1 MSFRTLTGSPRQSS
15 KGEVAALQPIGKL
28 DTVGKAYAD
37 NDDTIEHL
45 LDSARNWAH
54 TTAWVFY
61 RAGEQMHWVGQ
72 GDRRVQW
79 PSSVVNEKFDA
90 FCLASNL
97 HRWPTGRGESVLGWL
112 LAPVKDAAEPA
123 LAEFAQRL
131 GIQLQTNTLAR
142 AQITQRVLYDITYL
156 ASSTRDRSVFLVGV
170 HRLLASL
177 IDAEN
182 FYLALY
188 NPHTGKIDYPY
199 YVDIIDP
206 QALEAENYEYLEP
219 SHLSLTGQVLT
230 SGQPLLIDAAGILAA
245 QAEGHFYCV
254 GQRPEFWMGAP
265 LKNASDDVFGMLAMQ
280 VYDVSRIYS
289 AEDRALFLVVAR
301 HVAMALD
308 RILHRED
315 LEKTVM
321 RRTLELSAL
330 NDALRQEVADRERA
344 EHLQSALFQIAELS
358 SQPGDMAELFQTL
371 HGIVGDLLFAQNFYI
386 ALFDDGTG
394 EVTFPYY
401 VDERQTTQPVARRGC
416 RGLTEYVIRQR
427 RPCLIDADEAERL
440 SAHGEIELAD
450 ESVRSYS
457 WLGIPLFDGDVVRGV
472 LAVQSYTSQV
482 QYTLRHQELLT
493 FVSRHI
499 DTALSRRTAAEAIH
513 AANLMLE
520 ARVHSRTRE
529 LDHANAKLQHE
540 NAHDALT
547 GLPNRTYLQQRLNL
561 AWSRFGSEGRHLAVM
576 FIDLDRF
583 KMVNDS
589 LGHHFG
595 DLLLMQAA
603 HRLRGCLR
611 DSDMLARLG
620 GDEFS
625 VLAPEAS
632 LDVVIEIAER
642 ILVAFD
648 LPFFINGHE
657 VFSSCSIGIVSADSQ
672 FHHEPADLLRDAD
685 TAMYR
690 VKSAG
695 RDSYAVFNQEV
706 RREVSDQVEREG
718 ALRNALKRTDELL
731 PYFQPIVSVETGEL
745 LALEALIRW
754 HQPGGRVI
762 APGEFLPDVEGL
774 RLIGRLDLY
783 MLTRIATILA
793 QPGHANWPAV
803 HVNCSSYSMTR
814 PDFASE
820 VLALLAQ
827 HRVSPSRICL
837 ELTEGAL
844 VAEPAIARQ
853 TMQQLADNGMSVVLD
868 DFGAGFSSLSYV
880 HQYRF
885 SGLKIDKSFILEL
898 TTSSRSRAIVR
909 AIVRMA
915 ESLDLS
921 VVAEGVEDEATLDLL
936 REMGAGQAQG
946 YHFAKP
952 MSLKALLASSLLD
965 RQGVHHGPLPG
976 ASNAAHHYAPGGA
989 AGSLPDA

>member
-1 MSFRTLTGSPRQSS
+1 MSFLPLTADASRQSNDCDA
-15 KGEVAALQPIGKL
+15 VASQLKENPDTL
-28 DTVGKAYAD
+28 DMAHAD
-37 NDDTIEHL
+37 SINSIDNL
-45 LDSARNWAH
+45 LEAARNGAH
-54 TTAWVFY
+54 STAWVVY
-61 RAGEQMHWVGQ
+61 RAGEHLHLVGQ
-72 GDRRVQW
+72 GDAQAQW
-79 PSSVVNEKFDA
+79 PSTVSNEEFA
-90 FCLASNL
+90 QFCQTRGL
-97 HRWPTGRGESVLGWL
+97 HRWPTGRGETVLGWL
-112 LAPVKDAAEPA
+112 LAPVNEAADPA

-131 GIQLQTNTLAR
+131 GVQVQTNTLAR
-142 AQITQRVLYDITYL
+142 AQITQRVLYEITYL

-170 HRLLASL
+170 HQLLASL

-182 FYLALY
+182 FYLVLY
-188 NPHTGKIDYPY
+188 DPHTRKMDYPY
-199 YVDIIDP
+199 YVDTIDVE
-206 QALEAENYEYLEP
+206 ALESENYEFLDPE
-219 SHLSLTGQVLT
+219 HLSLTAQVLT
-230 SGQPLLIDAAGILAA
+230 SGHPLLIDAAGIHAA
-245 QAEGHFYCV
+245 EAEGRFYCV
-254 GQRPEFWMGAP
+254 GDCPEFWMGAP

-280 VYDVSRIYS
+280 VYEVSRIYS

-308 RILHRED
+308 RILHRAD
-315 LEKTVM
+315 LEETVM

-330 NDALRQEVADRERA
+330 NDALRQEVLDRERA

-386 ALFDDGTG
+386 ALFDDATS

-401 VDERQTTQPVARRGC
+401 VDERQIVRPVARRGR

-427 RPCLIDADEAERL
+427 RPCLIDTDEAERL
-440 SAHGEIELAD
+440 SATGEIELAH

-472 LAVQSYTSQV
+472 LAVQSYTSPV
-482 QYTLRHQELLT
+482 RYTQRDQELLT

-513 AANLMLE
+513 AANLKLE
-520 ARVHSRTRE
+520 ARVQDRTRE

-540 NAHDALT
+540 NSHDALT
-547 GLPNRTYLQQRLNL
+547 GLPNRTYLQQHLNQ
-561 AWSRFGSEGRHLAVM
+561 AWERFGNEGGNLAVM

-603 HRLRGCLR
+603 NRLRGCLR
-611 DSDMLARLG
+611 DTDMLARLG

-625 VLAPEAS
+625 VLAPGAPLEA
-632 LDVVIEIAER
+632 VIDIAER
-642 ILVAFD
+642 ILLAFD

-685 TAMYR
+685 AAMYR

-718 ALRNALKRTDELL
+718 ALRNALKRSDELL
-731 PYFQPIVSVETGEL
+731 PYFQPIVSVDTGEL
-745 LALEALIRW
+745 VALEALIRW
-754 HQPGGRVI
+754 HQPGGRII

-783 MLTRIATILA
+783 MLNSIAAILA
-793 QPGHANWPAV
+793 QAEHANWPPV

-814 PDFASE
+814 PDFATD
-820 VLALLAQ
+820 VLALLALHQ
-827 HRVSPSRICL
+827 VAPSRICL

-844 VAEPAIARQ
+844 VAEPAIARL

-898 TTSSRSRAIVR
+898 TSSSRSRAIVR

-921 VVAEGVEDEATLDLL
+921 VVAEGVEDEATLVLL

-946 YHFAKP
+946 YFFAKP
-952 MSLKALLASSLLD
+952 MGLEALQASALIVSP
-965 RQGVHHGPLPG
+965 GPQ
-976 ASNAAHHYAPGGA
+976 
-989 AGSLPDA
+989 PDAAPALGSPRRPTSG

>member
-1 MSFRTLTGSPRQSS
+1 MSFRPLSDPRR
-15 KGEVAALQPIGKL
+15 QPNDYTATPHQKENSDAFGM
-28 DTVGKAYAD
+28 AYAGD
-37 NDDTIEHL
+37 EDTIEQL
-45 LDSARNWAH
+45 LDSARHWAH
-54 TTAWVFY
+54 TTQWAVY
-61 RAGEQMHWVGQ
+61 RAGEQMHLVGQ
-72 GDRRVQW
+72 GDAGVQW
-79 PSSVVNEKFDA
+79 PSSVANGEFEA
-90 FCLASNL
+90 FCQTWQL
-97 HRWPTGRGESVLGWL
+97 HRWPTGKGESVLGWL
-112 LAPVKDAAEPA
+112 LAPVDEAAEPA

-131 GIQLQTNTLAR
+131 GIQVQTNTLAR
-142 AQITQRVLYDITYL
+142 AQVTQRVLYEITYL

-170 HRLLASL
+170 HQLLASL

-188 NPHTGKIDYPY
+188 DPRSGKIDYPY
-199 YVDIIDP
+199 YVDIIDVDAVES
-206 QALEAENYEYLEP
+206 QHYEYLDP

-230 SGQPLLIDAAGILAA
+230 SGQPLLIDAAGIRAA
-245 QAEGHFYCV
+245 QDEGRFYCV
-254 GQRPEFWMGAP
+254 GDRPEFWMGAP
-265 LKNASDDVFGMLAMQ
+265 LKNASDEVFGMLAMQ
-280 VYDVSRIYS
+280 VYDVARTYS
-289 AEDRALFLVVAR
+289 AEDRALFLVVVR

-308 RILHRED
+308 RILNREGM
-315 LEKTVM
+315 EETVR
-321 RRTLELSAL
+321 RRTLELSAV

-371 HGIVGDLLFAQNFYI
+371 HGIVGDLLSAQNFYI
-386 ALFDDGTG
+386 ALFDDTIG

-401 VDERQTTQPVARRGC
+401 VDEREITHPTARRGC

-427 RPCLIDADEAERL
+427 RPCLIDPEDADRL
-440 SAHGEIELAD
+440 SAQGELEMSY
-450 ESVRSYS
+450 ESVRFHS

-482 QYTLRHQELLT
+482 RYTLRDQELLT

-513 AANLMLE
+513 AANLKLE
-520 ARVHSRTRE
+520 ARVQDRTRE

-547 GLPNRTYLQQRLNL
+547 GLPNRTYLQQSLNL
-561 AWSRFGSEGRHLAVM
+561 AWSRFEREGVQLTVM

-583 KMVNDS
+583 KRVNDS
-589 LGHHFG
+589 FGHHFG

-603 HRLRGCLR
+603 QRLRSCLR
-611 DSDMLARLG
+611 DTDMLARLG

-625 VLAPEAS
+625 VLAPEAP
-632 LDVVIEIAER
+632 LDVVMEIAER
-642 ILVAFD
+642 ILAVFD

-657 VFSSCSIGIVSADSQ
+657 VFSSCSIGIVSADTQ
-672 FHHEPADLLRDAD
+672 FHLVPADLLRDAD
-685 TAMYR
+685 AAMYR

-754 HQPGGRVI
+754 HQPGGRII
-762 APGEFLPDVEGL
+762 APGQFLPDVEGL

-783 MLTRIATILA
+783 MLTSVAVILA
-793 QPGHANWPAV
+793 QPQHANWPPV
-803 HVNCSSYSMTR
+803 HVNCSSYSMAR
-814 PDFASE
+814 PDFAKD
-820 VLALLAQ
+820 VLALLA
-827 HRVSPSRICL
+827 RYNVAPSRICL

-844 VAEPAIARQ
+844 VAEPAIARL

-921 VVAEGVEDEATLDLL
+921 VVAEGVEDEATLLLL

-946 YHFAKP
+946 YYFAKP
-952 MSLKALLASSLLD
+952 MGLQALLATSLLG
-965 RQGVHHGPLPG
+965 R
-976 ASNAAHHYAPGGA
+976 
-989 AGSLPDA
+989 

>member
-1 MSFRTLTGSPRQSS
+1 MSFRPLTDFPLQPDDRG
-15 KGEVAALQPIGKL
+15 VAASALEGNL
-28 DTVGKAYAD
+28 DTVGRASTGD
-37 NDDTIEHL
+37 EETIERL
-45 LDSARNWAH
+45 LESARQWGH
-54 TTAWVFY
+54 TKAWVVY
-61 RAGEQMHWVGQ
+61 RAGEQLHLIGQ
-72 GDRRVQW
+72 GDPQVQW
-79 PSSVVNEKFDA
+79 PSSVANEDFDS
-90 FCLASNL
+90 FCRDWRLQ
-97 HRWPTGRGESVLGWL
+97 RWPTGRGESELGWL
-112 LAPVKDAAEPA
+112 LAPLDDGAGPA
-123 LAEFAQRL
+123 LTDFAQRL
-131 GIQLQTNTLAR
+131 GIRLQTDTLAR
-142 AQITQRVLYDITYL
+142 AQNTQRVLYEITYL

-170 HRLLASL
+170 HQLLAGL

-188 NPHTGKIDYPY
+188 DSHTHKIDYPY
-199 YVDIIDP
+199 YVDIIDVD
-206 QALEAENYEYLEP
+206 ALESENYEYLDP

-245 QAEGHFYCV
+245 QAEGRFYCV
-254 GQRPEFWMGAP
+254 GDRPEYWMGAP
-265 LKNASDDVFGMLAMQ
+265 LKNASDEVFGMLAMQ
-280 VYDVSRIYS
+280 VYDVSRTYS

-308 RILHRED
+308 RLLHRED
-315 LEKTVM
+315 LEQTVM
-321 RRTLELSAL
+321 RRTLELSAV
-330 NDALRQEVADRERA
+330 NDALRQEVSDRERA

-358 SQPGDMAELFQTL
+358 SQPGDMTEFFQTL
-371 HGIVGDLLFAQNFYI
+371 HGIVGDLLFAENFYI
-386 ALFDDGTG
+386 ALFDDATS

-401 VDERQTTQPVARRGC
+401 VDERQKTCPLPRRGN

-427 RPCLIDADEAERL
+427 RPCLIDFDDADRL
-440 SAHGEIELAD
+440 ASRGEIEID
-450 ESVRSYS
+450 ESVRSCS
-457 WLGIPLFDGDVVRGV
+457 WLGIPLFDGDGVRGV
-472 LAVQSYTSQV
+472 LAVQSYTSAV
-482 QYTLRHQELLT
+482 RYTQRDQELLT

-513 AANLMLE
+513 AANLKLE
-520 ARVHSRTRE
+520 ARVLNRTRE
-529 LDHANAKLQHE
+529 LDHANAKLLHE
-540 NAHDALT
+540 NSHDALT

-561 AWSRFGSEGRHLAVM
+561 AWMRFDREGGHLAVM

-611 DSDMLARLG
+611 EADMLARLG
-620 GDEFS
+620 GDEFA
-625 VLAPEAS
+625 VLAPEAPME
-632 LDVVIEIAER
+632 VVTEIAER
-642 ILVAFD
+642 ILLAFD
-648 LPFFINGHE
+648 RPFFINGHE

-672 FHHEPADLLRDAD
+672 FHLEPADLLRDAD
-685 TAMYR
+685 AAMYR

-706 RREVSDQVEREG
+706 RREVSDQMEREG

-754 HQPGGRVI
+754 RQPNGRVI
-762 APGEFLPDVEGL
+762 APGEFLPEVEGL

-783 MLTRIATILA
+783 MLTSVAVILS
-793 QPGHANWPAV
+793 QPEHAHWPPV

-814 PDFASE
+814 PDFARD
-820 VLALLAQ
+820 VLALLGQ
-827 HRVSPSRICL
+827 HGVEPSRICL

-844 VAEPAIARQ
+844 VAEPAIARL

-898 TTSSRSRAIVR
+898 TTSARSRAIVR

-921 VVAEGVEDEATLDLL
+921 VVAEGVEDEETLVLL

-946 YHFAKP
+946 IT
-952 MSLKALLASSLLD
+952 S
-965 RQGVHHGPLPG
+965 PG
-976 ASNAAHHYAPGGA
+976 RW
-989 AGSLPDA
+989 GSRR

>member
-1 MSFRTLTGSPRQSS
+1 MSFDPLHGSPQPSS
-15 KGEVAALQPIGKL
+15 ERAADAAQPPRP
-28 DTVGKAYAD
+28 AD
-37 NDDTIEHL
+37 PLSRAPAGGHDAIERL
-45 LDSARNWAH
+45 LDSARSAAH
-54 TTAWVFY
+54 TRHWAVY
-61 RAGEQMHWVGQ
+61 RAGEQLHLVGQ
-72 GDRRVQW
+72 GEPQEHW
-79 PSSVVNEKFDA
+79 PAIVGNEDFEA
-90 FCLASNL
+90 FCLNRRL
-97 HRWPTGRGESVLGWL
+97 HRWSTGRGETVLGWL
-112 LAPVKDAAEPA
+112 LAPQDDAADPT

-131 GIQLQTNTLAR
+131 GIEVQTNTLAR
-142 AQITQRVLYDITYL
+142 AQITQRVLYEITYL
-156 ASSTRDRSVFLVGV
+156 ASSTRDRFVFLVGV

-188 NPHTGKIDYPY
+188 DPHTGKIDYPY
-199 YVDIIDP
+199 YVDIIDVD
-206 QALEAENYEYLEP
+206 AVEAEHYEYLDP
-219 SHLSLTGQVLT
+219 AHLSLTGQVLT
-230 SGQPLLIDAAGILAA
+230 SGQPLLIDAAGMLAA
-245 QAEGHFYCV
+245 QEEGRFYCV
-254 GQRPEFWMGAP
+254 GDRPEFWMGAP
-265 LKNASDDVFGMLAMQ
+265 LKNASDEVFGMLAMQ
-280 VYDVSRIYS
+280 VYEVSRTYS

-315 LEKTVM
+315 LEATVM

-358 SQPGDMAELFQTL
+358 SRPGDMTELFETL
-371 HGIVGDLLFAQNFYI
+371 HGIVGELLFAHNFYI
-386 ALFDDGTG
+386 ALFDDANG

-401 VDERQTTQPVARRGC
+401 VDERQTTRPLARRGR

-427 RPCLIDADEAERL
+427 RPCLVDSAEAERL
-440 SAHGEIELAD
+440 SATHETELA
-450 ESVRSYS
+450 EAHMRSYS

-482 QYTLRHQELLT
+482 RYTLRDQELLT

-513 AANLMLE
+513 AANLKLE
-520 ARVHSRTRE
+520 ARVQNRTRE

-540 NAHDALT
+540 NLHDALT
-547 GLPNRTYLQQRLNL
+547 GLPNRTCLQQRLGV
-561 AWSRFGSEGRHLAVM
+561 AWSRFGSEGGHLAVM

-603 HRLRGCLR
+603 QRLRGCLR
-611 DSDMLARLG
+611 ETDLLARLG

-625 VLAPEAS
+625 VLAPDAPLE
-632 LDVVIEIAER
+632 VVIDIAER

-648 LPFFINGHE
+648 LPFFINGLE

-685 TAMYR
+685 AAMYR

-695 RDSYAVFNQEV
+695 RDSFAVFNQEV

-731 PYFQPIVSVETGEL
+731 PYFQPIVSVATGEL

-762 APGEFLPDVEGL
+762 GPGEFLPDVEGL

-783 MLTRIATILA
+783 MLNCIAVILA
-793 QPGHANWPAV
+793 QPEHANWPPV

-814 PDFASE
+814 PEFASD
-820 VLALLAQ
+820 VLALLARHQ
-827 HRVSPSRICL
+827 VAPSRICL

-844 VAEPAIARQ
+844 VAEPAIARL

-898 TTSSRSRAIVR
+898 TSSPRSRAIVR

-921 VVAEGVEDEATLDLL
+921 VVAEGVEDQATLDLL
-936 REMGAGQAQG
+936 REMGATQAQG
-946 YHFAKP
+946 YYFAKP
-952 MSLKALLASSLLD
+952 MSLEALLET
-965 RQGVHHGPLPG
+965 LPV
-976 ASNAAHHYAPGGA
+976 SV
-989 AGSLPDA
+989 

>member
-1 MSFRTLTGSPRQSS
+1 MSVRQLTDSPRQSNDCDVVAS
-15 KGEVAALQPIGKL
+15 QPKGTSG
-28 DTVGKAYAD
+28 TVGMAYAG
-37 NDDTIEHL
+37 NEHMIQQM
-45 LDSARNWAH
+45 LDSARSWAH
-54 TTAWVFY
+54 TSAWAVY
-61 RAGEQMHWVGQ
+61 RAGEQLHRVGQ
-72 GDRRVQW
+72 GDAWIQW
-79 PSSVVNEKFDA
+79 PSSIPNEEFDT
-90 FCLASNL
+90 FCRTRRL
-97 HRWPTGRGESVLGWL
+97 HRWPTGKGESELGWL
-112 LAPVKDAAEPA
+112 LAPVSEAADPA
-123 LAEFAQRL
+123 LADFALRL
-131 GIQLQTNTLAR
+131 GIQVQTNTLAR
-142 AQITQRVLYDITYL
+142 AQITQRVLYEITYL

-188 NPHTGKIDYPY
+188 DPHSGKIDYPY
-199 YVDIIDP
+199 YVDIIDVD
-206 QALEAENYEYLEP
+206 ALESENYEYLDP

-230 SGQPLLIDAAGILAA
+230 TAQPLLIDAAGILAA
-245 QAEGHFYCV
+245 EAEGRFYCV
-254 GQRPEFWMGAP
+254 GDRPEFWMGAP

-315 LEKTVM
+315 LEETVM

-330 NDALRQEVADRERA
+330 NEALTQEVADRERA

-386 ALFDDGTG
+386 ALFDDATS

-401 VDERQTTQPVARRGC
+401 VDERQTTRPAARRGC

-427 RPCLIDADEAERL
+427 RPCLIDSDKAERL
-440 SAHGEIELAD
+440 AAEGEIELAD
-450 ESVRSYS
+450 ESVRSHS

-482 QYTLRHQELLT
+482 RYTLRDQDLLT

-513 AANLMLE
+513 AANLKLE
-520 ARVHSRTRE
+520 ARVQNRTRE

-540 NAHDALT
+540 NSHDALT
-547 GLPNRTYLQQRLNL
+547 GLPNRTYLQQRLNS
-561 AWSRFGSEGRHLAVM
+561 AWSQFGREGGHLAVM

-611 DSDMLARLG
+611 DADMLARLG

-625 VLAPEAS
+625 VLAPEAP

-648 LPFFINGHE
+648 LPFFINGYE

-685 TAMYR
+685 AAMYR

-731 PYFQPIVSVETGEL
+731 PYFQPIVSVESGEL
-745 LALEALIRW
+745 LALEALVRW

-783 MLTRIATILA
+783 MLTSVAMILA
-793 QPGHANWPAV
+793 QPEHANWPAV

-814 PDFASE
+814 PDFANE
-820 VLALLAQ
+820 VLALLAR
-827 HRVSPSRICL
+827 HGVEPSRICL

-844 VAEPAIARQ
+844 VAEPAIARL
-853 TMQQLADNGMSVVLD
+853 TMQQLADNGMSVMLD

-898 TTSSRSRAIVR
+898 TTSARSRAIVR

-921 VVAEGVEDEATLDLL
+921 VVAEGVEDQATLDLL

-952 MSLKALLASSLLD
+952 MGLEALLASSLI
-965 RQGVHHGPLPG
+965 GH
-976 ASNAAHHYAPGGA
+976 
-989 AGSLPDA
+989 

>member
-1 MSFRTLTGSPRQSS
+1 MSVCPLTDSLRQSNDC
-15 KGEVAALQPIGKL
+15 EVAASQPKGNL
-28 DTVGKAYAD
+28 GRVGMAYAG
-37 NDDTIEHL
+37 NEETVEHL

-54 TTAWVFY
+54 TTAWVVY
-61 RAGEQMHWVGQ
+61 RAGEQMHLMGQ
-72 GDRRVQW
+72 GDPRMQW
-79 PSSVVNEKFDA
+79 PSSIANEAFDA
-90 FCLASNL
+90 FCQSRCL
-97 HRWPTGRGESVLGWL
+97 HRWPTGSGETVLGWL
-112 LAPVKDAAEPA
+112 LAPLDDAAEPA
-123 LAEFAQRL
+123 LAGFAQRL
-131 GIQLQTNTLAR
+131 GIQVQTNTLAR
-142 AQITQRVLYDITYL
+142 AQITQRVLYEITYL

-188 NPHTGKIDYPY
+188 DPHTGKIDYPY
-199 YVDIIDP
+199 YVDIIDVD
-206 QALEAENYEYLEP
+206 AVESEHYEYLDP
-219 SHLSLTGQVLT
+219 AHLSLTAQVLT
-230 SGQPLLIDAAGILAA
+230 TGQPLLIDAAGICAA
-245 QAEGHFYCV
+245 QDEGRFFCV
-254 GQRPEFWMGAP
+254 GDRPEFWMGAP

-280 VYDVSRIYS
+280 VYDVSRTYS

-308 RILHRED
+308 RILHRAD
-315 LEKTVM
+315 LEATVL

-330 NDALRQEVADRERA
+330 NDALRQEVADRQRA
-344 EHLQSALFQIAELS
+344 EHLQSTLFQIAELS
-358 SQPGDMAELFQTL
+358 SQPGDMTELFQTL
-371 HGIVGDLLFAQNFYI
+371 HGIVAELLFAQNFYI
-386 ALFDDGTG
+386 ALFDEATG

-401 VDERQTTQPVARRGC
+401 VDERLTTCPVARRGR
-416 RGLTEYVIRQR
+416 RGLTEYIIRQR
-427 RPCLIDADEAERL
+427 RPCLIDVNEAERL
-440 SAHGEIELAD
+440 SALGEIQLAD
-450 ESVRSYS
+450 EHVRSYS
-457 WLGIPLFDGDVVRGV
+457 WLGIPLFEGDAVRGV
-472 LAVQSYTSQV
+472 LAVQSYTSLV
-482 QYTLRHQELLT
+482 RYTLRDQELLT

-513 AANLMLE
+513 AANLKLE
-520 ARVHSRTRE
+520 ARVQSRTRE
-529 LDHANAKLQHE
+529 LDHVNARLQHE
-540 NAHDALT
+540 NFHDALT
-547 GLPNRTYLQQRLNL
+547 GLPNRTYLQQRLDL
-561 AWSRFGSEGRHLAVM
+561 AWAQFESEGGHLAVM

-589 LGHHFG
+589 FGHHFG
-595 DLLLMQAA
+595 DLLLRQAA
-603 HRLRGCLR
+603 QRLRSCLR
-611 DSDMLARLG
+611 ETDMLARLG
-620 GDEFS
+620 GDEFA
-625 VLAPEAS
+625 VLAPDAPLEA
-632 LDVVIEIAER
+632 VIEIAER

-648 LPFFINGHE
+648 LPFLINGHE
-657 VFSSCSIGIVSADSQ
+657 VFSSCSIGIVGADSQ
-672 FHHEPADLLRDAD
+672 FHDEPADLLRDAD
-685 TAMYR
+685 AAMYR

-706 RREVSDQVEREG
+706 RREVSDQVEQEG

-731 PYFQPIVSVETGEL
+731 PYFQPIVSVDSGEL

-783 MLTRIATILA
+783 MLNSIAEILA
-793 QPGHANWPAV
+793 LPEHANWPPV

-814 PDFASE
+814 ADFASD
-820 VLALLAQ
+820 VLALLAR
-827 HRVSPSRICL
+827 HDVAPSRICL

-844 VAEPAIARQ
+844 VAEPAMARL

-885 SGLKIDKSFILEL
+885 SGLKIDKSFIFEL
-898 TTSSRSRAIVR
+898 TTSARSRAIVR

-921 VVAEGVEDEATLDLL
+921 VVAEGVEDEATLVLL

-946 YHFAKP
+946 YYFAKP
-952 MSLKALLASSLLD
+952 MGLQALLATSLLT
-965 RQGVHHGPLPG
+965 R
-976 ASNAAHHYAPGGA
+976 
-989 AGSLPDA
+989 

>member
-1 MSFRTLTGSPRQSS
+1 MSVRPLSDSPPQSNNYVVTPHS
-15 KGEVAALQPIGKL
+15 QEPP
-28 DTVGKAYAD
+28 DPVGMAYAGD
-37 NDDTIEHL
+37 EDTIEQL

-54 TTAWVFY
+54 TTQWVVY
-61 RAGEQMHWVGQ
+61 RAGEQMHLVGQ
-72 GDRRVQW
+72 GDPRGQW
-79 PSSVVNEKFDA
+79 PSSIANTEFEA
-90 FCLASNL
+90 FCQTGQL

-112 LAPVKDAAEPA
+112 LAPATDAEEPA
-123 LAEFAQRL
+123 LAEFARRL
-131 GIQLQTNTLAR
+131 GIEVQTNTLAR
-142 AQITQRVLYDITYL
+142 AQVTQRVLYEITYL

-170 HRLLASL
+170 HQLLASL

-188 NPHTGKIDYPY
+188 DPRTGKIDYPY
-199 YVDIIDP
+199 YVDIIDVDAVES
-206 QALEAENYEYLEP
+206 QHYEYLDP
-219 SHLSLTGQVLT
+219 AHLSLTGQVLT
-230 SGQPLLIDAAGILAA
+230 TGQPLLIDAAGICEA
-245 QAEGHFYCV
+245 QAEGRFYCV
-254 GQRPEFWMGAP
+254 GDRPEFWMGAP
-265 LKNASDDVFGMLAMQ
+265 LKNASDEVFGMLAMQ
-280 VYDVSRIYS
+280 VYDVARTYS

-308 RILHRED
+308 RILNREGM
-315 LEKTVM
+315 EETVM
-321 RRTLELSAL
+321 RRTLELSVL

-386 ALFDDGTG
+386 ALFDDAIG

-401 VDERQTTQPVARRGC
+401 VDERKTTLPAARRGC

-427 RPCLIDADEAERL
+427 RPCLIDPFDADRL
-440 SAHGEIELAD
+440 SAQGELEVTY
-450 ESVRSYS
+450 ESVRFHS

-482 QYTLRHQELLT
+482 GYTLRDQELLT

-513 AANLMLE
+513 AANLKLE
-520 ARVHSRTRE
+520 ARVQDRTRE

-561 AWSRFGSEGRHLAVM
+561 AWSRFESEGGQLTVM

-583 KMVNDS
+583 KRVNDS
-589 LGHHFG
+589 FGHHFG

-603 HRLRGCLR
+603 HRLRSCLR
-611 DSDMLARLG
+611 DTDMLARLG

-625 VLAPEAS
+625 VLAPEAT
-632 LDVVIEIAER
+632 LEVAIEIAER
-642 ILVAFD
+642 ILAVFD

-657 VFSSCSIGIVSADSQ
+657 IFSSCSIGIVSADRQ

-685 TAMYR
+685 VAMYR

-695 RDSYAVFNQEV
+695 RDSYGVFNQEV
-706 RREVSDQVEREG
+706 RRQVSDQVEREG

-731 PYFQPIVSVETGEL
+731 PYFQPIVSVENGEL
-745 LALEALIRW
+745 VALEALIRW
-754 HQPGGRVI
+754 HQPGGRII

-783 MLTRIATILA
+783 MLTRIAVILA
-793 QPGHANWPAV
+793 QPEHANWPPV

-814 PDFASE
+814 PDFADD
-820 VLALLAQ
+820 VLALLARYQ
-827 HRVSPSRICL
+827 VEPSRICL

-844 VAEPAIARQ
+844 VAEPAIARL

-885 SGLKIDKSFILEL
+885 SGLKIDKSFIFEL
-898 TTSSRSRAIVR
+898 TSSPRSRAIVR

-921 VVAEGVEDEATLDLL
+921 VVAEGVEDEETLLLL

-946 YHFAKP
+946 YYFAKP
-952 MSLKALLASSLLD
+952 MGLDALLATSLLG
-965 RQGVHHGPLPG
+965 RQAPED
-976 ASNAAHHYAPGGA
+976 SAPGRP
-989 AGSLPDA
+989 SLG

>member
-1 MSFRTLTGSPRQSS
+1 MSFSPLQDAPRQSS
-15 KGEVAALQPIGKL
+15 AYDVDASQLKRNS
-28 DTVGKAYAD
+28 DTVGMALASGH
-37 NDDTIEHL
+37 DTVQRL
-45 LDSARNWAH
+45 LDSARNGLH
-54 TTAWVFY
+54 TRAWVVY
-61 RAGEQMHWVGQ
+61 RAGEQLHLIGQ
-72 GDRRVQW
+72 GDPQVPWPAIVANDEFEVFCQTRR
-79 PSSVVNEKFDA
+79 
-90 FCLASNL
+90 L
-97 HRWPTGRGESVLGWL
+97 HRWPTGKGETVLGWL
-112 LAPVKDAAEPA
+112 LAPLDDAADPA

-131 GIQLQTNTLAR
+131 GIEVQTNTLAR
-142 AQITQRVLYDITYL
+142 AQITQRVLYEITYL

-188 NPHTGKIDYPY
+188 DPHSGKIDYPY
-199 YVDIIDP
+199 YVDIIDVD
-206 QALEAENYEYLEP
+206 AVEAEHYEYLDV

-230 SGQPLLIDAAGILAA
+230 TGQPLLIDAAGILAA
-245 QAEGHFYCV
+245 QTEGRFYCV
-254 GQRPEFWMGAP
+254 GDRPEFWMGAP
-265 LKNASDDVFGMLAMQ
+265 LKNASDEVFGMLAMQ
-280 VYDVSRIYS
+280 VYDVSRTYS

-315 LEKTVM
+315 LEATVM

-330 NDALRQEVADRERA
+330 NDELRQEVAERERA

-358 SQPGDMAELFQTL
+358 SRPGDMTELFQAL

-386 ALFDDGTG
+386 ALFDDATT

-401 VDERQTTQPVARRGC
+401 VDERQTTCPAARRGR

-427 RPCLIDADEAERL
+427 RPCLIDSTEAERL
-440 SAHGEIELAD
+440 SISGEADLAD
-450 ESVRSYS
+450 EYVRSYS

-482 QYTLRHQELLT
+482 RYTLRDQELLT

-513 AANLMLE
+513 AANLKLE
-520 ARVHSRTRE
+520 ARVQNRTRE

-540 NAHDALT
+540 NSHDALT
-547 GLPNRTYLQQRLNL
+547 GLPNRTCLQQRLSL
-561 AWSRFGSEGRHLAVM
+561 AWSRFGSEGGHLAVM

-583 KMVNDS
+583 KLVNDS

-611 DSDMLARLG
+611 ETDLLARLG

-625 VLAPEAS
+625 VLAPEAP

-685 TAMYR
+685 AAMYR

-762 APGEFLPDVEGL
+762 APGDFLPDVEGL

-783 MLTRIATILA
+783 MLNSIAAILA
-793 QPGHANWPAV
+793 QPEHANWPAV

-814 PDFASE
+814 PDFASD
-820 VLALLAQ
+820 VLALLARHQ
-827 HRVSPSRICL
+827 VEPSRICL

-844 VAEPAIARQ
+844 VAEPTIARL

-898 TTSSRSRAIVR
+898 TTSARSRAIVR

-921 VVAEGVEDEATLDLL
+921 VVAEGVEDQATLDLL
-936 REMGAGQAQG
+936 REMGATQAQG
-946 YHFAKP
+946 YYFAKP
-952 MSLKALLASSLLD
+952 MGLEELL
-965 RQGVHHGPLPG
+965 VMLP
-976 ASNAAHHYAPGGA
+976 AAPV
-989 AGSLPDA
+989 SV

>member
-1 MSFRTLTGSPRQSS
+1 MSFDPLHGSPQPSS
-15 KGEVAALQPIGKL
+15 ERAADAAQPPRP
-28 DTVGKAYAD
+28 AD
-37 NDDTIEHL
+37 PLSRAPADGHDAIERL
-45 LDSARNWAH
+45 LDSARSAAH
-54 TTAWVFY
+54 TRHWAVY
-61 RAGEQMHWVGQ
+61 RAGEQLHLVGQ
-72 GDRRVQW
+72 GEPQEHW
-79 PSSVVNEKFDA
+79 PAIVANEDFEA
-90 FCLASNL
+90 FCLNRRL
-97 HRWPTGRGESVLGWL
+97 HRWSTGRGETVLGWV
-112 LAPVKDAAEPA
+112 LAPQDDAADPT

-131 GIQLQTNTLAR
+131 GIEVQTNTLAR
-142 AQITQRVLYDITYL
+142 AQITQRVLYEITYL
-156 ASSTRDRSVFLVGV
+156 ASSTRDRFVFLVGV

-188 NPHTGKIDYPY
+188 DPHTGKIDYPY
-199 YVDIIDP
+199 YVDIIDVD
-206 QALEAENYEYLEP
+206 AVEAEHYEYLDP
-219 SHLSLTGQVLT
+219 AHLSLTGQVLT
-230 SGQPLLIDAAGILAA
+230 SGQPLLIDAAGMLAA
-245 QAEGHFYCV
+245 QEEGRFYCV
-254 GQRPEFWMGAP
+254 GDRPEFWMGAP
-265 LKNASDDVFGMLAMQ
+265 LKNASDEVFGMLAMQ
-280 VYDVSRIYS
+280 VYEVSRTYS

-315 LEKTVM
+315 LEATVM

-358 SQPGDMAELFQTL
+358 SRPGDMTELFETL
-371 HGIVGDLLFAQNFYI
+371 HGIVGELLFAHNFYI
-386 ALFDDGTG
+386 ALFDDANG

-401 VDERQTTQPVARRGC
+401 VDERQTTRPLARRGR

-427 RPCLIDADEAERL
+427 RPCLVDSAEAERL
-440 SAHGEIELAD
+440 SATHETELA
-450 ESVRSYS
+450 EAHMRSYS

-482 QYTLRHQELLT
+482 RYTLRDQELLT

-513 AANLMLE
+513 AANLKLE
-520 ARVHSRTRE
+520 ARVQNRTRE

-540 NAHDALT
+540 NLHDALT
-547 GLPNRTYLQQRLNL
+547 GLPNRTCLQQRLGV
-561 AWSRFGSEGRHLAVM
+561 AWSRFGSEGGHLAVM

-603 HRLRGCLR
+603 QRLRGCLR
-611 DSDMLARLG
+611 ETDLLARLG

-625 VLAPEAS
+625 VLAPDAPLE
-632 LDVVIEIAER
+632 VVIDIAER

-648 LPFFINGHE
+648 LPFFINGLE

-685 TAMYR
+685 AAMYR

-695 RDSYAVFNQEV
+695 RDSFAVFNQEV

-731 PYFQPIVSVETGEL
+731 PYFQPIVSVATGEL

-762 APGEFLPDVEGL
+762 GPGEFLPDVEGL

-783 MLTRIATILA
+783 MLNCIAVILA
-793 QPGHANWPAV
+793 QPEHANWPPV

-814 PDFASE
+814 PEFASD
-820 VLALLAQ
+820 VLALLARHQ
-827 HRVSPSRICL
+827 VAPSRICL

-844 VAEPAIARQ
+844 VAEPAIARL

-898 TTSSRSRAIVR
+898 TSSPRSRAIVR

-921 VVAEGVEDEATLDLL
+921 VVAEGVEDQATLDLL
-936 REMGAGQAQG
+936 REMGATQAQG
-946 YHFAKP
+946 YYFAKP
-952 MSLKALLASSLLD
+952 MSLEALLET
-965 RQGVHHGPLPG
+965 LPV
-976 ASNAAHHYAPGGA
+976 SV
-989 AGSLPDA
+989 

>member
-1 MSFRTLTGSPRQSS
+1 MSFRQLTGSPRQSNDRDL
-15 KGEVAALQPIGKL
+15 VASQLIGNSE
-28 DTVGKAYAD
+28 TAAVAYAG
-37 NDDTIEHL
+37 NDDMIEQL
-45 LDSARNWAH
+45 LDSARNWPH
-54 TTAWVFY
+54 TTAWAVY
-61 RAGEQMHWVGQ
+61 RAGEQMYLVGQ
-72 GDRRVQW
+72 GDPRSQW
-79 PSSVVNEKFDA
+79 PASVANDEFEA
-90 FCLASNL
+90 FCRTRRLQ
-97 HRWPTGRGESVLGWL
+97 RWPTGKGESVLGWL
-112 LAPVKDAAEPA
+112 LAPLDNDAEPA

-131 GIQLQTNTLAR
+131 GIQVQTNTLAR
-142 AQITQRVLYDITYL
+142 AQITQRVLYEITYL

-170 HRLLASL
+170 HQLLASL

-188 NPHTGKIDYPY
+188 DPHTHKIDYPY
-199 YVDIIDP
+199 YVDKIDVE
-206 QALEAENYEYLEP
+206 ALESSNYEYLDP
-219 SHLSLTGQVLT
+219 NRLSLTGQVLT
-230 SGQPLLIDAAGILAA
+230 SGQPLLIDSAGILAA
-245 QAEGHFYCV
+245 QAEGRFYCV
-254 GQRPEFWMGAP
+254 GDRPEFWMGAP
-265 LKNASDDVFGMLAMQ
+265 LKNASDEVFGMLAMQ
-280 VYDVSRIYS
+280 VYEVSRTYS

-315 LEKTVM
+315 LEQTVM

-330 NDALRQEVADRERA
+330 NDALRQEVAERERA

-358 SQPGDMAELFQTL
+358 SQPVDMSEFFQTL

-386 ALFDDGTG
+386 AMFEDATG

-401 VDERQTTQPVARRGC
+401 VDERQTVCPAARRGR

-427 RPCLIDADEAERL
+427 RPCLVDFAEADRL
-440 SAHGEIELAD
+440 SAKGEIEID
-450 ESVRSYS
+450 EAVRSYS
-457 WLGIPLFDGDVVRGV
+457 WLGIPLFDDDGVRGV

-482 QYTLRHQELLT
+482 SYSQRDQELLT

-513 AANLMLE
+513 AANLKLE
-520 ARVHSRTRE
+520 ARVQNRTRE

-540 NAHDALT
+540 NSHDALT
-547 GLPNRTYLQQRLNL
+547 GLANRTYLQQRLNL
-561 AWSRFGSEGRHLAVM
+561 AWSQFESEGGQLAVM

-589 LGHHFG
+589 FGHHFG
-595 DLLLMQAA
+595 DLLLMHAA
-603 HRLRGCLR
+603 HRLRSCLR
-611 DSDMLARLG
+611 ETDMLARLG

-632 LDVVIEIAER
+632 METLIEIGER
-642 ILVAFD
+642 ILAAFD
-648 LPFFINGHE
+648 LPFFINGHQ

-672 FHHEPADLLRDAD
+672 FHNEPADLLRDAD
-685 TAMYR
+685 AAMYR

-754 HQPGGRVI
+754 HQPGGRLI

-783 MLTRIATILA
+783 MLTRIAVILA
-793 QPGHANWPAV
+793 QPEHANWPAV
-803 HVNCSSYSMTR
+803 HVNCSSYSMAR
-814 PDFASE
+814 PEFAGE

-827 HRVSPSRICL
+827 HGVDPSRICL

-844 VAEPAIARQ
+844 VAEPAIARL

-898 TTSSRSRAIVR
+898 TSSPRSRAIVR

-921 VVAEGVEDEATLDLL
+921 VVAEGVENEETLNLL
-936 REMGAGQAQG
+936 RDMGAGQAQG
-946 YHFAKP
+946 YYFAKP
-952 MSLKALLASSLLD
+952 MGLEDLLASSLL
-965 RQGVHHGPLPG
+965 
-976 ASNAAHHYAPGGA
+976 
-989 AGSLPDA
+989 

>member
-1 MSFRTLTGSPRQSS
+1 MSFRPLSDSALQS
-15 KGEVAALQPIGKL
+15 KGCDVAASQLKWNS
-28 DTVGKAYAD
+28 DTVGMAYAG
-37 NDDTIEHL
+37 NEDTIEQL

-54 TTAWVFY
+54 TTGWAVY
-61 RAGEQMHWVGQ
+61 RAGEQMHLIGQ
-72 GDRRVQW
+72 GDPRMQW
-79 PSSVVNEKFDA
+79 PSSVANEAFEA
-90 FCLASNL
+90 FCSSWRLQ
-97 HRWPTGRGESVLGWL
+97 RWPTGRGESVLGWL
-112 LAPVKDAAEPA
+112 LAPVDDAAQPA
-123 LAEFAQRL
+123 LTELALRL
-131 GIQLQTNTLAR
+131 GTELQTNTLAR
-142 AQITQRVLYDITYL
+142 AQITQRVLYEITYL

-188 NPHTGKIDYPY
+188 DPRTGKIDYPY
-199 YVDIIDP
+199 YVDIIDVD
-206 QALEAENYEYLEP
+206 ALEAENYEYLDP
-219 SHLSLTGQVLT
+219 SRLSLTGQVLT
-230 SGQPLLIDAAGILAA
+230 TGQPLLIDAAGILAA
-245 QAEGHFYCV
+245 EAQGRFYCV
-254 GQRPEFWMGAP
+254 GDRPEFWMGAP

-280 VYDVSRIYS
+280 VYEVSRIYS

-315 LEKTVM
+315 LEETVM

-371 HGIVGDLLFAQNFYI
+371 HGIVGELLFAQNFYI
-386 ALFDDGTG
+386 ALFDDATS
-394 EVTFPYY
+394 EVTFPYF
-401 VDERQTTQPVARRGC
+401 VDERQLTCPSARRGR

-427 RPCLIDADEAERL
+427 RPCLIDSGEAERL
-440 SAHGEIELAD
+440 SAGGEIEIAH

-482 QYTLRHQELLT
+482 RYTLRDQELLT

-513 AANLMLE
+513 AANLKLE
-520 ARVHSRTRE
+520 ARVQSRTRE

-540 NAHDALT
+540 NSHDALT

-561 AWSRFGSEGRHLAVM
+561 AWSRFGSEGGHLAVM

-583 KMVNDS
+583 KLVNDS

-603 HRLRGCLR
+603 HRLHGCLR
-611 DSDMLARLG
+611 DTDMLARLG

-625 VLAPEAS
+625 VLAPEAP
-632 LDVVIEIAER
+632 LDVLIDIAER

-648 LPFFINGHE
+648 LPFLINGHE

-685 TAMYR
+685 AAMYR

-731 PYFQPIVSVETGEL
+731 PYFQPIVSVESGEL
-745 LALEALIRW
+745 LALEALVRW

-783 MLTRIATILA
+783 MLTSVAVILA
-793 QPGHANWPAV
+793 QPQHANWPAV

-814 PDFASE
+814 PDFANE
-820 VLALLAQ
+820 VLALLARHQ
-827 HRVSPSRICL
+827 VSPSRICL

-844 VAEPAIARQ
+844 VAEPAIARL

-898 TTSSRSRAIVR
+898 TSSARSRAIVR

-946 YHFAKP
+946 YYFAKP
-952 MSLKALLASSLLD
+952 MGLEALLASSLIVD
-965 RQGVHHGPLPG
+965 VARPGTPLPDG
-976 ASNAAHHYAPGGA
+976 FA
-989 AGSLPDA
+989 

>member
-1 MSFRTLTGSPRQSS
+1 MSFRPLTDAPRQSNDCDL
-15 KGEVAALQPIGKL
+15 VASELIGNS
-28 DTVGKAYAD
+28 DTAAVAYAG
-37 NDDTIEHL
+37 NHDTIEQL
-45 LDSARNWAH
+45 LDSGRHWGH
-54 TTAWVFY
+54 STAWVVY
-61 RAGEQMHWVGQ
+61 RAGEQLYLVGQ
-72 GDRRVQW
+72 GDPRMQW
-79 PSSVVNEKFDA
+79 PSSIAHDQFDA
-90 FCLASNL
+90 FCQARGL

-112 LAPVKDAAEPA
+112 LAPAKEAGQPA
-123 LAEFAQRL
+123 LADFAQRL
-131 GIQLQTNTLAR
+131 GIEVQANTLAR
-142 AQITQRVLYDITYL
+142 AQITQRVLYEITYL
-156 ASSTRDRSVFLVGV
+156 ASSTRDRAVFLVGV

-188 NPHTGKIDYPY
+188 DPHSGKIDYPY
-199 YVDIIDP
+199 YVDIIDVD
-206 QALEAENYEYLEP
+206 ALESENYEYLDP
-219 SHLSLTGQVLT
+219 KRLSLTGQVLT
-230 SGQPLLIDAAGILAA
+230 SGQPLLIDSAGILAA
-245 QAEGHFYCV
+245 QAEGRFYCV
-254 GQRPEFWMGAP
+254 GDRPEFWMGAP
-265 LKNASDDVFGMLAMQ
+265 LKNASDEVFGMLAMQ
-280 VYDVSRIYS
+280 VYEVSRTYS

-315 LEKTVM
+315 LEQTVM

-330 NDALRQEVADRERA
+330 NDALRQEVSERERA

-358 SQPGDMAELFQTL
+358 SRPGDMAELFQTL
-371 HGIVGDLLFAQNFYI
+371 HGIVGDLLFARNFYI
-386 ALFDDGTG
+386 AMFDDTNG

-401 VDERQTTQPVARRGC
+401 VDERQRNRPVARRGR

-427 RPCLIDADEAERL
+427 RPCLIDTHEADRL
-440 SAHGEIELAD
+440 SDQGEIEID

-472 LAVQSYTSQV
+472 LAVQSYTSLV
-482 QYTLRHQELLT
+482 GYTLRDQELLT

-499 DTALSRRTAAEAIH
+499 DTALSRRSAAEAIH
-513 AANLMLE
+513 AANLKLE
-520 ARVHSRTRE
+520 ARVQDRTRE

-540 NAHDALT
+540 NSHDALT
-547 GLPNRTYLQQRLNL
+547 GLPNRTYLQQRLNT
-561 AWSRFGSEGRHLAVM
+561 AWSRFDNDGGQLAVM

-589 LGHHFG
+589 FGHHFG
-595 DLLLMQAA
+595 DLLLMHAA
-603 HRLRGCLR
+603 HRLRSCLR
-611 DSDMLARLG
+611 ETDMLARLG

-625 VLAPEAS
+625 VLAPEAT
-632 LDVVIEIAER
+632 LEALVEIAER
-642 ILVAFD
+642 ILAAFD

-672 FHHEPADLLRDAD
+672 FHQEPADLLRDAD
-685 TAMYR
+685 AAMYR

-783 MLTRIATILA
+783 MLTSIAMILA
-793 QPGHANWPAV
+793 RPEHANWPPV
-803 HVNCSSYSMTR
+803 HVNCSSYSMAR
-814 PDFASE
+814 PDFASD
-820 VLALLAQ
+820 VLALLDR
-827 HRVSPSRICL
+827 HGVEPSRICL

-844 VAEPAIARQ
+844 VAEPAIARR

-898 TTSSRSRAIVR
+898 TSSPRSRAIVR

-921 VVAEGVEDEATLDLL
+921 VVAEGVEDQATLDLL

-946 YHFAKP
+946 YYFAKP
-952 MSLKALLASSLLD
+952 MGLAALLASSLI
-965 RQGVHHGPLPG
+965 GP
-976 ASNAAHHYAPGGA
+976 
-989 AGSLPDA
+989 

>member
-1 MSFRTLTGSPRQSS
+1 MSFRTLTDSRRHSS
-15 KGEVAALQPIGKL
+15 HCEVAALQPMVNP
-28 DTVGKAYAD
+28 DAVGMAYAG
-37 NDDTIEHL
+37 NDDSIEHV
-45 LDSARNWAH
+45 LDSARHWAH
-54 TTAWVFY
+54 STAWVFY

-72 GDRRVQW
+72 GDPQAQW
-79 PSSVVNEKFDA
+79 PSSIANEAFEA
-90 FCLASNL
+90 FCRTSNL
-97 HRWPTGRGESVLGWL
+97 HRWPTGRGESELGWL
-112 LAPVKDAAEPA
+112 LAPVNEAAEPA
-123 LAEFAQRL
+123 FADFARRL
-131 GIQLQTNTLAR
+131 GIELQTNTLAR
-142 AQITQRVLYDITYL
+142 AQITQRVLYEITYL

-199 YVDIIDP
+199 YVDIIDVD
-206 QALEAENYEYLEP
+206 ALESENHEYLDP
-219 SHLSLTGQVLT
+219 SRLSLTGQVLT
-230 SGQPLLIDAAGILAA
+230 TGQPLLIDAAGILAA
-245 QAEGHFYCV
+245 QAQNRFHCV
-254 GQRPEFWMGAP
+254 GDRPEFWMGAP

-315 LEKTVM
+315 LEETVM

-358 SQPGDMAELFQTL
+358 SQPGDMAELFKTL

-386 ALFDDGTG
+386 ALFDDATG

-401 VDERQTTQPVARRGC
+401 VDERKTTCPPARRGR

-427 RPCLIDADEAERL
+427 RPCLIDVAEAERL
-440 SAHGEIELAD
+440 HAQGEIEIAH

-457 WLGIPLFDGDVVRGV
+457 WLGIPLFEDDAVRGV

-482 QYTLRHQELLT
+482 RYTPRDQELLT

-513 AANLMLE
+513 AANLKLE
-520 ARVHSRTRE
+520 ARVQSRTRE

-561 AWSRFGSEGRHLAVM
+561 AWSRFGSEGGNLAVM

-589 LGHHFG
+589 FGHHFG

-603 HRLRGCLR
+603 QRLRGCLR
-611 DSDMLARLG
+611 ETDMLARLG

-625 VLAPEAS
+625 VLAPEAP
-632 LDVVIEIAER
+632 LDVMIEIAER

-685 TAMYR
+685 AAMYR

-783 MLTRIATILA
+783 MLTSIAAILA
-793 QPGHANWPAV
+793 QPEHANWPAV

-820 VLALLAQ
+820 VLELLAQ

-898 TTSSRSRAIVR
+898 TSSSRSRAIVR

-921 VVAEGVEDEATLDLL
+921 VVAEGVEDEATLELL

-946 YHFAKP
+946 YHLARP
-952 MSLKALLASSLLD
+952 MALKALLASELLG
-965 RQGVHHGPLPG
+965 RQGSSGYHG
-976 ASNAAHHYAPGGA
+976 ASQYG
-989 AGSLPDA
+989 

>member
-1 MSFRTLTGSPRQSS
+1 MSVRPLTGSARRSNDGDDVASQL
-15 KGEVAALQPIGKL
+15 KGNSG
-28 DTVGKAYAD
+28 TVGMAYAGNGD
-37 NDDTIEHL
+37 RIEHW
-45 LDSARNWAH
+45 LDSARGWAH
-54 TTAWVFY
+54 TTAWVVY
-61 RAGEQMHWVGQ
+61 RAGEQLHWIGQ
-72 GDRRVQW
+72 GDPQAQW
-79 PSSVVNEKFDA
+79 PASVENEGFDA
-90 FCLASNL
+90 FCRSRGL

-112 LAPVKDAAEPA
+112 LAPSEHAAEPA
-123 LAEFAQRL
+123 LAELAQRL
-131 GIQLQTNTLAR
+131 GIEVQSNTLAR
-142 AQITQRVLYDITYL
+142 AQITQRVLYEITYL
-156 ASSTRDRSVFLVGV
+156 ASSTRDRAVFLVGV
-170 HRLLASL
+170 HQLLASL

-188 NPHTGKIDYPY
+188 DPHTRKIDYPY
-199 YVDIIDP
+199 YVDIIDVD
-206 QALEAENYEYLEP
+206 AVESEHYEYLDP
-219 SHLSLTGQVLT
+219 THLSLTGQVLV
-230 SGQPLLIDAAGILAA
+230 SGQPLFVDAAAIRAA
-245 QAEGHFYCV
+245 EAENRFHCV
-254 GQRPEFWMGAP
+254 GDRPEFWMGAP

-280 VYDVSRIYS
+280 VYDVARTYS

-315 LEKTVM
+315 LEQTVM

-330 NDALRQEVADRERA
+330 NDALRQEVAVRERA

-386 ALFDDGTG
+386 ALYDDASD

-401 VDERQTTQPVARRGC
+401 VDERLTTRPAARSGR

-427 RPCLIDADEAERL
+427 RPCLVDRNESERL
-440 SAHGEIELAD
+440 SAEGEVELAS
-450 ESVRSYS
+450 ESVRSHS
-457 WLGIPLFDGDVVRGV
+457 WLGIPLFDGDAVRGV
-472 LAVQSYTSQV
+472 LAVQSYTSNV
-482 QYTLRHQELLT
+482 WYTQRDQELLT

-513 AANLMLE
+513 AANLKLE
-520 ARVHSRTRE
+520 ARVQSRTRE
-529 LDHANAKLQHE
+529 LDYANAKLQHE
-540 NAHDALT
+540 NSHDALT

-561 AWSRFGSEGRHLAVM
+561 AWSRFESDGGPVAVM

-583 KMVNDS
+583 KLVNDS

-603 HRLRGCLR
+603 HRLRSCLR
-611 DSDMLARLG
+611 DTDMLARLG
-620 GDEFS
+620 GDEFA
-625 VLAPEAS
+625 VLAPDAVLE
-632 LDVVIEIAER
+632 VVVEIAQR
-642 ILVAFD
+642 ILAAFD

-685 TAMYR
+685 AAMYR

-695 RDSYAVFNQEV
+695 RDSYAVFNQEL

-731 PYFQPIVSVETGEL
+731 PYFQPIVSVDSGEL
-745 LALEALIRW
+745 VALEALIRW
-754 HQPGGRVI
+754 RQPGGRI
-762 APGEFLPDVEGL
+762 MAPGEFLPDVEGL

-783 MLTRIATILA
+783 MLTSIAVILA
-793 QPGHANWPAV
+793 EPEHANWPPV

-820 VLALLAQ
+820 VLALLAR
-827 HRVSPSRICL
+827 HGVAPSRICL

-844 VAEPAIARQ
+844 VAEPAIARL

-898 TTSSRSRAIVR
+898 TTSARSRAIVR

-921 VVAEGVEDEATLDLL
+921 VVAEGVEDEATLILL

-946 YHFAKP
+946 YYFAKP
-952 MSLKALLASSLLD
+952 MGLEALLATVLD
-965 RQGVHHGPLPG
+965 G
-976 ASNAAHHYAPGGA
+976 AQ
-989 AGSLPDA
+989 D

>member
-1 MSFRTLTGSPRQSS
+1 MSVRQLTDSPRQSNDCDVVAS
-15 KGEVAALQPIGKL
+15 QPKGTSG
-28 DTVGKAYAD
+28 TVGMAYAG
-37 NDDTIEHL
+37 NEHMIQQM

-54 TTAWVFY
+54 TCAWAVY
-61 RAGEQMHWVGQ
+61 RAGEQLHRVGQ
-72 GDRRVQW
+72 GDAWIQW
-79 PSSVVNEKFDA
+79 PSSIPNEEFDT
-90 FCLASNL
+90 FCRTRRL
-97 HRWPTGRGESVLGWL
+97 HRWPTGKGESELGWL
-112 LAPVKDAAEPA
+112 LAPVSEAADPA
-123 LAEFAQRL
+123 LADFALRL
-131 GIQLQTNTLAR
+131 GIQVQTNTLAR
-142 AQITQRVLYDITYL
+142 AQITQRVLYEITYL

-188 NPHTGKIDYPY
+188 DPHSGKIDYPY
-199 YVDIIDP
+199 YVDIIDVD
-206 QALEAENYEYLEP
+206 ALESENYEYLDP

-230 SGQPLLIDAAGILAA
+230 TAQPLLIDAAGILAA
-245 QAEGHFYCV
+245 EAEGRFYCV
-254 GQRPEFWMGAP
+254 GDRPEFWMGAP

-315 LEKTVM
+315 LEETVM

-330 NDALRQEVADRERA
+330 NEALTQEVADRERA

-386 ALFDDGTG
+386 ALFDDATS

-401 VDERQTTQPVARRGC
+401 VDERQTTSPAARRGC

-427 RPCLIDADEAERL
+427 RPCLIDSDKAERL
-440 SAHGEIELAD
+440 AAESEIELAD
-450 ESVRSYS
+450 ESVRSHS

-472 LAVQSYTSQV
+472 LAVQSYTSRV
-482 QYTLRHQELLT
+482 RYTLRDQDLLT

-513 AANLMLE
+513 AANLKLE
-520 ARVHSRTRE
+520 ARVQNRTRE

-540 NAHDALT
+540 NSHDALT
-547 GLPNRTYLQQRLNL
+547 GLPNRTYLQQRLNS
-561 AWSRFGSEGRHLAVM
+561 AWSQFGREGGHLAVM

-611 DSDMLARLG
+611 DADMLARLG

-625 VLAPEAS
+625 VLAPEAP

-648 LPFFINGHE
+648 LPFFINGYE

-685 TAMYR
+685 AAMYR

-731 PYFQPIVSVETGEL
+731 PYFQPIVSVESGEL
-745 LALEALIRW
+745 LALEALVRW

-783 MLTRIATILA
+783 MLTSVAMILA
-793 QPGHANWPAV
+793 QPEHANWPAV

-814 PDFASE
+814 PDFANE
-820 VLALLAQ
+820 VLALLAR
-827 HRVSPSRICL
+827 HGVEPSRICL

-844 VAEPAIARQ
+844 VAEPAIARL
-853 TMQQLADNGMSVVLD
+853 TMQQLADNGMSVMLD

-898 TTSSRSRAIVR
+898 TTSARSRAIVR

-921 VVAEGVEDEATLDLL
+921 VVAEGVEDQATLDLL

-952 MSLKALLASSLLD
+952 MGLEALLASSLI
-965 RQGVHHGPLPG
+965 GH
-976 ASNAAHHYAPGGA
+976 
-989 AGSLPDA
+989 

>member
-1 MSFRTLTGSPRQSS
+1 MSSAGLTDAPRQSS
-15 KGEVAALQPIGKL
+15 DCQPASPQAS
-28 DTVGKAYAD
+28 DNPDRVGMVGVGR
-37 NDDTIEHL
+37 DDTLEPL
-45 LDSARNWAH
+45 LDLARNGCHTSAWA
-54 TTAWVFY
+54 FY
-61 RAGEQMHWVGQ
+61 RAGEQMHWVAQ
-72 GDRRVQW
+72 GDPQAQW
-79 PSSVVNEKFDA
+79 PSNIDNEAFEA
-90 FCLASNL
+90 FCQARRL
-97 HRWPTGRGESVLGWL
+97 HRWPTGRGESELGWL
-112 LAPVKDAAEPA
+112 LAPEAEAADPA
-123 LAEFAQRL
+123 LAEFALQL
-131 GIQLQTNTLAR
+131 GAQLQTNTLAR
-142 AQITQRVLYDITYL
+142 AQITQRVLYEITYL

-188 NPHTGKIDYPY
+188 DSHSGKIDYPY
-199 YVDIIDP
+199 YVDIIDVD
-206 QALEAENYEYLEP
+206 ALESENYEYLDP
-219 SHLSLTGQVLT
+219 ARLSLTGQVLT
-230 SGQPLLIDAAGILAA
+230 SGQPLLIDAAGIVAA
-245 QAEGHFYCV
+245 QADNRFFCV
-254 GQRPEFWMGAP
+254 GERPEFWMGAP

-315 LEKTVM
+315 LEQTVM

-330 NDALRQEVADRERA
+330 NNALRQEVADRERA

-358 SQPGDMAELFQTL
+358 SQPGDMAKLFQTL

-386 ALFDDGTG
+386 ALFDDSTA

-401 VDERQTTQPVARRGC
+401 VDERQATCPTARRGR

-427 RPCLIDADEAERL
+427 RPCLIDVDEAERL
-440 SAHGEIELAD
+440 AANDEIELAQA
-450 ESVRSYS
+450 SVRSYS

-472 LAVQSYTSQV
+472 LAVQSYTPQV
-482 QYTLRHQELLT
+482 WYTQRDQELLT

-513 AANLMLE
+513 AANLKLE
-520 ARVHSRTRE
+520 ARVQNRTRE

-547 GLPNRTYLQQRLNL
+547 GLPNRTYLQQRLSL
-561 AWSRFGSEGRHLAVM
+561 AWSRFGSEGGHLAVM

-589 LGHHFG
+589 FGHHFG

-611 DSDMLARLG
+611 ETDMLARLG

-625 VLAPEAS
+625 VLAPDAS
-632 LDVVIEIAER
+632 LEAVIEIAER

-657 VFSSCSIGIVSADSQ
+657 VFSSCSIGIVSADKQ

-685 TAMYR
+685 AAMYR

-718 ALRNALKRTDELL
+718 ALRNALKRSDELL

-783 MLTRIATILA
+783 MLASIATILA
-793 QPGHANWPAV
+793 RPEHANWPPV

-814 PDFASE
+814 PDFASD
-820 VLALLAQ
+820 VLALLAL
-827 HRVSPSRICL
+827 HGVSPSRICL

-853 TMQQLADNGMSVVLD
+853 TMQQLADKGMSVVLD

-885 SGLKIDKSFILEL
+885 TGLKIDKSFILEL
-898 TTSSRSRAIVR
+898 TTSARSRAIVR

-921 VVAEGVEDEATLDLL
+921 VVAEGVEDQATLDLL
-936 REMGAGQAQG
+936 REIGAGQAQG
-946 YHFAKP
+946 YYFAKP
-952 MSLKALLASSLLD
+952 MGLEVLLASSLIG
-965 RQGVHHGPLPG
+965 RG
-976 ASNAAHHYAPGGA
+976 
-989 AGSLPDA
+989 

>member
-1 MSFRTLTGSPRQSS
+1 MAYAGN
-15 KGEVAALQPIGKL
+15 E
-28 DTVGKAYAD
+28 DTVEY
-37 NDDTIEHL
+37 L

-54 TTAWVFY
+54 TTAWVVY
-61 RAGEQMHWVGQ
+61 RAGEQMHLMGQ
-72 GDRRVQW
+72 GDPRMQW
-79 PSSVVNEKFDA
+79 PSSIANEAFEA
-90 FCLASNL
+90 FCQSRRL
-97 HRWPTGRGESVLGWL
+97 HRWPTGSGETVLGWL
-112 LAPVKDAAEPA
+112 LAPLEDAEEPA
-123 LAEFAQRL
+123 LAGFAQRL
-131 GIQLQTNTLAR
+131 GIQVQTNTLAR
-142 AQITQRVLYDITYL
+142 AQITQRVLYEITYL

-188 NPHTGKIDYPY
+188 DPHTGKIDYPY
-199 YVDIIDP
+199 YVDIIDVD
-206 QALEAENYEYLEP
+206 AVESEHYEYLDP
-219 SHLSLTGQVLT
+219 AHLSLTAQVLT
-230 SGQPLLIDAAGILAA
+230 TGQPLLIDAAGICAA
-245 QAEGHFYCV
+245 QDEGRFFCV
-254 GQRPEFWMGAP
+254 GDRPEFWMGAP

-280 VYDVSRIYS
+280 VYDVSRTYS

-308 RILHRED
+308 RILHRAD
-315 LEKTVM
+315 LEATVL

-330 NDALRQEVADRERA
+330 NDALRQEVADRQRA
-344 EHLQSALFQIAELS
+344 EHLQSTLFQIAELS
-358 SQPGDMAELFQTL
+358 SQPGDMTELFQTL
-371 HGIVGDLLFAQNFYI
+371 HGIVAELLFAQNFYI
-386 ALFDDGTG
+386 ALFDEATG

-401 VDERQTTQPVARRGC
+401 VDERLTTCPVARRGR
-416 RGLTEYVIRQR
+416 RGLTEYIIRQR
-427 RPCLIDADEAERL
+427 RPCLIDVNEAERL
-440 SAHGEIELAD
+440 SALGEIQLAD
-450 ESVRSYS
+450 EHVRSYS
-457 WLGIPLFDGDVVRGV
+457 WLGIPLFEGDAVRGV
-472 LAVQSYTSQV
+472 LAVQSYTSLV
-482 QYTLRHQELLT
+482 RYTLRDQELLT

-513 AANLMLE
+513 AANLKLE
-520 ARVHSRTRE
+520 ARVQSRTRE
-529 LDHANAKLQHE
+529 LDHVNARLQHE
-540 NAHDALT
+540 NFHDALT
-547 GLPNRTYLQQRLNL
+547 GLPNRTYLQQRLDL
-561 AWSRFGSEGRHLAVM
+561 AWAQFESEGGHLAVM

-589 LGHHFG
+589 FGHHFG
-595 DLLLMQAA
+595 DLLLRQAA
-603 HRLRGCLR
+603 QRLRSCLR
-611 DSDMLARLG
+611 ETDMLARLG
-620 GDEFS
+620 GDEFA
-625 VLAPEAS
+625 VLAPDAPLEA
-632 LDVVIEIAER
+632 VIEIAER

-648 LPFFINGHE
+648 LPFLINGHE
-657 VFSSCSIGIVSADSQ
+657 VFSSCSIGIVGADSQ
-672 FHHEPADLLRDAD
+672 FHDEPADLLRDAD
-685 TAMYR
+685 AAMYR

-706 RREVSDQVEREG
+706 RREVSDQVEQEG

-731 PYFQPIVSVETGEL
+731 PYFQPIVSVDSGEL

-783 MLTRIATILA
+783 MLNSIAEILA
-793 QPGHANWPAV
+793 LPEHANWPPV

-814 PDFASE
+814 ADFASD
-820 VLALLAQ
+820 VLALLAR
-827 HRVSPSRICL
+827 HDVAPSRICL

-844 VAEPAIARQ
+844 VAEPAMARL

-885 SGLKIDKSFILEL
+885 SGLKIDKSFIFEL
-898 TTSSRSRAIVR
+898 TTSARSRAIVR

-921 VVAEGVEDEATLDLL
+921 VVAEGVEDEATLVLL

-946 YHFAKP
+946 YYFAKP
-952 MSLKALLASSLLD
+952 MGLQALLATSLLT
-965 RQGVHHGPLPG
+965 R
-976 ASNAAHHYAPGGA
+976 
-989 AGSLPDA
+989 

>member
-1 MSFRTLTGSPRQSS
+1 MSFRPLIDSPQQSVDCDVVVSQLDGSL
-15 KGEVAALQPIGKL
+15 E
-28 DTVGKAYAD
+28 TVGMPHAG
-37 NDDTIEHL
+37 NDEAIERL
-45 LDSARNWAH
+45 LASARHWAH
-54 TTAWVFY
+54 TTAWAVY
-61 RAGEQMHWVGQ
+61 RAGEEMHWVGQ
-72 GDRRVQW
+72 GDPQMQW
-79 PSSVVNEKFDA
+79 PSSVTNEEFEA
-90 FCLASNL
+90 FCLTRHL

-112 LAPVKDAAEPA
+112 LAPVSDAAQPA
-123 LAEFAQRL
+123 LADFAQRL
-131 GIQLQTNTLAR
+131 GIQVQTNTLAR
-142 AQITQRVLYDITYL
+142 AQITQRVLYEITYL
-156 ASSTRDRSVFLVGV
+156 ASSTRDRFVFLVGV
-170 HRLLASL
+170 HQLLASL

-188 NPHTGKIDYPY
+188 DPHTGKIDYPY
-199 YVDIIDP
+199 YVDIIDVD
-206 QALEAENYEYLEP
+206 AVEAEHYEYLDP

-230 SGQPLLIDAAGILAA
+230 TGQPLLIDSAGINAA
-245 QAEGHFYCV
+245 QSEGRFYCV
-254 GQRPEFWMGAP
+254 GDRPEFWMGAP

-280 VYDVSRIYS
+280 VYDVSRTYS

-308 RILHRED
+308 RILHREN
-315 LEKTVM
+315 LEGIVK

-330 NDALRQEVADRERA
+330 NDALRQEVAERERA

-358 SQPGDMAELFQTL
+358 SQPGDMAKLFQTL

-386 ALFDDGTG
+386 ALFDDATG

-401 VDERQTTQPVARRGC
+401 VDERQTTCPEARRGR

-427 RPCLIDADEAERL
+427 RPCLMDVREAERL
-440 SAHGEIELAD
+440 AAQGEIELGHV
-450 ESVRSYS
+450 SVRAYS

-472 LAVQSYTSQV
+472 LAVQSYTSYV
-482 QYTLRHQELLT
+482 RYTQRDQELLT

-513 AANLMLE
+513 AANLKLE
-520 ARVHSRTRE
+520 ARVQNRTRE

-540 NAHDALT
+540 NSHDALT

-561 AWSRFGSEGRHLAVM
+561 AWSRFGSDGGHLAVM

-595 DLLLMQAA
+595 DLLLMQVA
-603 HRLRGCLR
+603 HRLRSCLR
-611 DSDMLARLG
+611 DTDMLARLG

-625 VLAPEAS
+625 VLAPEAP
-632 LDVVIEIAER
+632 LDVLIEIAER

-685 TAMYR
+685 AAMYR

-706 RREVSDQVEREG
+706 RREVSDQMEREG

-731 PYFQPIVSVETGEL
+731 PYFQPIVSVESGEL

-762 APGEFLPDVEGL
+762 GPGEFLPNVEGL

-783 MLTRIATILA
+783 MLASVAVILA
-793 QPGHANWPAV
+793 QPEQANWPAV

-814 PDFASE
+814 PDFASD
-820 VLALLAQ
+820 VLALLALHQ
-827 HRVSPSRICL
+827 VAPSRICL

-844 VAEPAIARQ
+844 VAEPAIARLN
-853 TMQQLADNGMSVVLD
+853 MQQLADNGMSVMLD

-898 TTSSRSRAIVR
+898 TTSARSRAIVR

-915 ESLDLS
+915 ESLGLS
-921 VVAEGVEDEATLDLL
+921 VVAEGVEDEATLVLL
-936 REMGAGQAQG
+936 REIGAGQAQG
-946 YHFAKP
+946 YYFAEP
-952 MSLKALLASSLLD
+952 MGLQALLETSLVG
-965 RQGVHHGPLPG
+965 R
-976 ASNAAHHYAPGGA
+976 
-989 AGSLPDA
+989 